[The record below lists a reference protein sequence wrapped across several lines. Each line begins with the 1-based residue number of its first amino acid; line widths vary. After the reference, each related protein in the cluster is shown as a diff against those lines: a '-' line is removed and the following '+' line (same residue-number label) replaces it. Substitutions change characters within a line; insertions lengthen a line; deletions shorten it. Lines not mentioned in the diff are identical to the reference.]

1 MRIETIDR
9 GRLRKLNDSRHER
22 EMAKV
27 ERLIWFFL
35 GATSG
40 AIIMLTVI
48 YFAAWVAGVK
58 I

>member
-1 MRIETIDR
+1 MEIVTIDR
-9 GRLRKLNDSRHER
+9 ERIKKLNDSRLDR
-22 EMAKV
+22 DIQKV
-27 ERLIWFFL
+27 EKLIWFFL

-40 AIIMLTVI
+40 AVVMLTVI

>member
-1 MRIETIDR
+1 MEIVTIDR
-9 GRLRKLNDSRHER
+9 GRLRKINDTRHER
-22 EMAKV
+22 EMQKV

-48 YFAAWVAGVK
+48 YFAAWIAGVK